1 MSNALA
7 EPPREPVDPSNPA
20 DSTGPIGPSIAPSA
34 PVPVPTHASTDH
46 VEERKP
52 PIENVPGRLGS
63 PMWNRFRGYV
73 ERPWKMRLAKASLM
87 IPAIRRCHD
96 QYQSYTPD
104 QLLAEARKLR
114 GKARGGQSLDSL
126 IPEAFGLMAA
136 AIRLHFGYRLFD
148 VQLAAGIVMH
158 YGGLVELA
166 TGEGKTLCAVSPAFL
181 NALVGKGVHVTT
193 VNDYLAKRDAEE
205 MGPVYR
211 MLGLTVG
218 CIQQKMQDPDRIAQY
233 QCDVTYGTAS
243 EFGFDF
249 LRDRM
254 KVRGGQTATAP
265 FWSAWTPGGGPGR
278 PDPRVQRG
286 LHYAIVDEA
295 DSIFIDEAR
304 TPLIIANPTRAAT
317 AEESVVY
324 LWADRLAKQMQQ
336 NVHFRLDLKKEK
348 TELTDAGRQMVRY
361 SNPPS
366 GEHSHA
372 MDKLIEAAERAC
384 QAYYR
389 FLKDQHYIIS
399 DENKVVIIDES
410 TGRPMPDRHW
420 RDGLHQAI
428 EAKENVQITVQSD
441 HAAQITY
448 QNFYKLYTKLAGM
461 SGTLMPNFW
470 EIRKV
475 YRRWVTKIPTNR
487 PIMRVQYPDRI
498 FPTDDA
504 KFAAV
509 VEQVQEMLK
518 VGRPVL
524 IGTRTVDKSERLS
537 KLLTAVGID
546 HRVLNARQDKNEA
559 EIVSQAGQMGRVTV
573 ATNMAGRGTD
583 IKLGKGVAEAGG
595 LHVIGTER
603 HEAER
608 IDRQLAG
615 RAGRQGDPGS
625 AQFFL
630 SLEDQLL
637 EGLGVARQQSLK
649 KLGRSG
655 TSRPWQVYRRLFRQS
670 QLRLEKKHRRQRLDL
685 MNYDKQRQEMLQ
697 DLGADPYVD

>member
-1 MSNALA
+1 VSTALA
-7 EPPREPVDPSNPA
+7 DPPTAGEPRP
-20 DSTGPIGPSIAPSA
+20 
-34 PVPVPTHASTDH
+34 HL
-46 VEERKP
+46 EEKKP

-63 PMWNRFRGYV
+63 LALNSVRSV
-73 ERPWKMRLAKASLM
+73 IERPWKLRLARAALV
-87 IPAIRRCHD
+87 IPKIRRC
-96 QYQSYTPD
+96 QEVYQSYAPD
-104 QLLAEARKLR
+104 QLQAEARKLR
-114 GKARGGQSLDSL
+114 GKARGGQNLDTL
-126 IPEAFGLMAA
+126 IPEAFGLIAA

-166 TGEGKTLCAVSPAFL
+166 TGEGKTLCAVAPAFL
-181 NALVGKGVHVTT
+181 NALLGKGVHVTT

-205 MGPVYR
+205 MGPIYR

-218 CIQQKMQDPDRIAQY
+218 CIQQKMEDGPRSEQY
-233 QCDVTYGTAS
+233 RFDVTYGTAS

-254 KVRGGQTATAP
+254 KVRGGQTTTAP
-265 FWSAWTPGGGPGR
+265 FWAAWTGGGPTKA
-278 PDPRVQRG
+278 DPRVQRE

-304 TPLIIANPTRAAT
+304 TPLIIANPTRPAT
-317 AEESVVY
+317 PEESVVY
-324 LWADRLAKQMQQ
+324 LWADKLAQQMQRD
-336 NVHFRLDLKKEK
+336 VHYRLDLKKEK

-372 MDKLIEAAERAC
+372 MDKLIEAAERSC
-384 QAYYR
+384 QARFR
-389 FLKDQHYIIS
+389 FLKDQHYMVN

-428 EAKENVQITVQSD
+428 EAKENVQITVQSE

-448 QNFYKLYTKLAGM
+448 QNFYKLYKKLAGM

-470 EIRKV
+470 ELRKV

-487 PIMRVQYPDRI
+487 PIKRIQFPDRV

-509 VEQVQEMLK
+509 VEQVQQMLK
-518 VGRPVL
+518 SGRPVL
-524 IGTRTVDKSERLS
+524 IGTRTVDKSERIS
-537 KLLTAVGID
+537 KLLSNLGIE

-559 EIVSQAGQMGRVTV
+559 EIVSQAGQMNRVTV

-583 IKLGKGVAEAGG
+583 IKLGAGVADAGG

-637 EGLGVARQQSLK
+637 EGLGVSKQQSLR
-649 KLGRSG
+649 KLGKSG
-655 TSRPWQVYRRLFRQS
+655 ANRPWAIFRRTFRKS
-670 QLRLEKKHRRQRLDL
+670 QAKLESKHRRQRLDL
-685 MNYDKQRQEMLQ
+685 MNYDRQRQEMLQ